1 LSRVAPDGSWFS
13 FAIAYRYDG
22 TMKKPSEETSG
33 YDAAAIAARDLEING
48 KPPRIAP
55 LSEEELNGDALD
67 LITRLRSSINA
78 SAVTEIP
85 EYFRIMVK
93 HPAVFRC
100 ALEMGTVIFK
110 GQLPPRDRELAVLRI
125 GWLSRAPY
133 EWGEHV
139 DIGKRYGVTAEEI
152 ERVIQGS
159 SAPGWSEHDAA
170 VLRAVEELL
179 ADHMICDATWATLA
193 KTFSEPQLIEF
204 VTMVGQYV
212 TTGYVQNSLRM
223 RLAKDNPGLTYR

>member
-1 LSRVAPDGSWFS
+1 
-13 FAIAYRYDG
+13 
-22 TMKKPSEETSG
+22 MKKPSEETSG

-133 EWGEHV
+133 E
-139 DIGKRYGVTAEEI
+139 
-152 ERVIQGS
+152 
-159 SAPGWSEHDAA
+159 AA

>member
-1 LSRVAPDGSWFS
+1 
-13 FAIAYRYDG
+13 
-22 TMKKPSEETSG
+22 MKKPSEETSG

-55 LSEEELNGDALD
+55 LSEEELSGDALD

>member
-1 LSRVAPDGSWFS
+1 VPVGSWFS
-13 FAIAYRYDG
+13 FAIGSGYDG
-22 TMKKPSEETSG
+22 LMKKSHEEKSA
-33 YDAAAIAARDLEING
+33 YDAAAIAARDAEIHG

-55 LSEEELNGDALD
+55 LSEKELSGDALD

-85 EYFRIMVK
+85 EYFRTMVK

-110 GQLPPRDRELAVLRI
+110 GQVPPRDRELAVLRI

-139 DIGKRYGVTAEEI
+139 DIGKRNGVTAEEV

-170 VLRAVEELL
+170 ILRAVEELM
-179 ADHMICDATWATLA
+179 ADHMVSDATWATLA
-193 KTFSEPQLIEF
+193 KKFSESQLIEF

-223 RLAKDNPGLTYR
+223 RLATDNPGLTYR

>member
-1 LSRVAPDGSWFS
+1 
-13 FAIAYRYDG
+13 
-22 TMKKPSEETSG
+22 MKKSPENASG
-33 YDAAAIAARDLEING
+33 YDAAAIEARGLEING

-55 LSEEELNGDALD
+55 LNESELSGDALA
-67 LITRLRSSINA
+67 LITRLRSSIDA
-78 SAVTEIP
+78 AAVSEIP

-139 DIGKRYGVTAEEI
+139 DIGKRLGVTTEEV
-152 ERVIQGS
+152 ERVTQGS

-170 VLRAVEELL
+170 ILRAVEELL
-179 ADHMICDATWATLA
+179 SDHMISDVTWATLA
-193 KTFSEPQLIEF
+193 KKFSEPQLIEF

-223 RLAKDNPGLTYR
+223 RLAMDNPGLTYR

>member
-1 LSRVAPDGSWFS
+1 
-13 FAIAYRYDG
+13 
-22 TMKKPSEETSG
+22 MKQSSEGTSG
-33 YDAAAIAARDLEING
+33 HDAAAIAARDLEING

-55 LSEEELNGDALD
+55 LSESELSGDALA

-78 SAVTEIP
+78 TAVTEIP

-100 ALEMGTVIFK
+100 ALEIGTVIFK

-139 DIGKRYGVTAEEI
+139 DIGKRYGITAEEV
-152 ERVIQGS
+152 ERVTRGS
-159 SAPGWSEHDAA
+159 SAPGWSGHDAA
-170 VLRAVEELL
+170 ILRAVEELL
-179 ADHMICDATWATLA
+179 SDHMVSDSTWATLA
-193 KTFSEPQLIEF
+193 DKYSEPQLIEF

-223 RLAKDNPGLTYR
+223 RLADDNPGLTYR

>member
-1 LSRVAPDGSWFS
+1 
-13 FAIAYRYDG
+13 
-22 TMKKPSEETSG
+22 MKTPIDEKTG
-33 YDAAAIAARDLEING
+33 YEPAAIAARDAEIHG

-55 LSEEELNGDALD
+55 LTEAELSGDALE

-78 SAVTEIP
+78 SAVTVIP
-85 EYFRIMVK
+85 EYFRTMIK
-93 HPAVFRC
+93 HPGIFRC

-110 GQLPPRDRELAVLRI
+110 GQVPPRDRELAVLRI

-139 DIGKRYGVTAEEI
+139 DIGKRCGVTAEEI
-152 ERVIQGS
+152 ERVTRGS
-159 SAPGWSEHDAA
+159 AAPGWSAHDAA
-170 VLRAVEELL
+170 ILRAVEELMS
-179 ADHMICDATWATLA
+179 DHMVSDATWATLA
-193 KTFSEPQLIEF
+193 KKYGEPQLIEF

-223 RLAKDNPGLTYR
+223 RLAADNPGLTYR

>member
-1 LSRVAPDGSWFS
+1 
-13 FAIAYRYDG
+13 
-22 TMKKPSEETSG
+22 MKKPSEETSG